1 MLVESSVMI
10 KFINK
15 FKIPTILGLGLIV
28 AGIAS
33 GIFLVVKDQGF
44 LTKAS
49 PDLAA
54 QNITISNIEDTK
66 VTISWQTSVQTSSF
80 ITFGTKNPQEK
91 TVLDDRDTQTPKAYF
106 LHYVTIYN
114 LLPDS
119 SYLFKIISGK
129 FISEAKN
136 FKTAKPSS
144 FQNGFGPIIGTVFDG
159 NNPLDQAIAY
169 LSISDATIQSARL
182 TNLGNFL
189 IPISLMRKIDLS
201 DTFQPKMGDVAKLT
215 IISDKGTSSVLF
227 KIKAEGV
234 ELPPINLGQ
243 NIDLTTSVSELDK
256 FDLNGDRQINA
267 IDYSEVLLN
276 FGPLPASTRGEREA
290 SKNPKNQK
298 ADLNEDGVVDNKDL
312 EQMAKKIESN

>member
-1 MLVESSVMI
+1 MKFES
-10 KFINK
+10 INK
-15 FKIPTILGLGLIV
+15 FKIPTILGLGLI
-28 AGIAS
+28 AIGIIS
-33 GIFLVVKDQGF
+33 GILLVVKDQVF

-49 PDLAA
+49 PDLVP
-54 QNITISNIEDTK
+54 QNITVSNIEDSQ
-66 VTISWQTSVQTSSF
+66 VTISWQTSTPNSSF
-80 ITFGTKNPQEK
+80 ITFGTKDPKEQ
-91 TVLDDRDTQTPKAYF
+91 TVLDDRDTQTPKAYS
-106 LHYVTIYN
+106 LHYVTIKN

-119 SYLFKIISGK
+119 SYLFKIISGQK
-129 FISEAKN
+129 ALETRN
-136 FKTAKPSS
+136 FKTAKLAS

-227 KIKAEGV
+227 KIKAQGV

-243 NIDLTTSVSELDK
+243 SIDLTPTTQELDK

-267 IDYSEVLLN
+267 VDHSEVLLN
-276 FGPLPASTRGEREA
+276 FG
-290 SKNPKNQK
+290 KNPKNMK
-298 ADLNEDGVVDNKDL
+298 ADLNGDGVVDNKDL
-312 EQMAKKIESN
+312 EEIAKRIEINQ